1 MTICCVTR
9 RWTIKLLNLPKHSLM
24 RRQEQ
29 AEDPQLSEKQNRI
42 LTKFF
47 MERIFLPVF
56 KGEIPVREAFIP
68 AGGWARMDAQH
79 PDQSALSPRQQFDLM
94 SKL

>member
-1 MTICCVTR
+1 
-9 RWTIKLLNLPKHSLM
+9 
-24 RRQEQ
+24 
-29 AEDPQLSEKQNRI
+29 
-42 LTKFF
+42 

-56 KGEIPVREAFIP
+56 KGEIPIREAFIP